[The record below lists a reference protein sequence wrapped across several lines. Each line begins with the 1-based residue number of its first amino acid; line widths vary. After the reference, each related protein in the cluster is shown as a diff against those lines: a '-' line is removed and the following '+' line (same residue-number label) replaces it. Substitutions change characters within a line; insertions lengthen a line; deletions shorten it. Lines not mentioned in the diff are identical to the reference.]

1 MTFSESFGFVNMFM
15 IRQTESRRRYIY
27 YRKDLS
33 FEETEDKGDAVSE
46 KVNYE
51 MDCHQNID
59 VLTIKIS
66 DSEGDSQNHVA
77 GQAKGID
84 GVLCGEQ
91 KRTDKDGQDGNA
103 FALIAND
110 KILSIEHF
118 FGQRWEEDGLHGE

>member
-33 FEETEDKGDAVSE
+33 FEETEDKGDAISE

-66 DSEGDSQNHVA
+66 DGKSDSQNHVA
-77 GQAKGID
+77 SQAKRID
-84 GVLCGEQ
+84 GVLGREQ
-91 KRTDKDGQDGNA
+91 KRTDKYGQDSKT
-103 FALIAND
+103 FTLIAND

-118 FGQRWEEDGLHGE
+118 FGQRWEEDGLYGE